1 MELNEDQSTIFNV
14 LTSHYLDKQF
24 QIYLISGYAGTG
36 KTTLITEF
44 VKFLNENN
52 KSVTFY
58 RSHSFDE
65 NIKPITIKKPFW
77 LIVIEKIIYP

>member
-1 MELNEDQSTIFNV
+1 MNKFKKLLLKYKLNFIKRVAPEVVT
-14 LTSHYLDKQF
+14 HW
-24 QIYLISGYAGTG
+24 
-36 KTTLITEF
+36 
-44 VKFLNENN
+44 NENN